1 MENKE
6 CPYCGQILSTR
17 QFNHHVKNC
26 FKNPVYVPYLVKG
39 VSVNNTEDIEAL
51 RKLPVKIR
59 KSCNIRFICEV
70 CKAATTKKL
79 KYFDAG
85 NLTQLLCER
94 CTKEKTVLEKYGVKN
109 VGQLESTKQKF
120 KETCKKKFGFEH
132 PTQSVLIK
140 NKIWE
145 NRSKEEASLKQKGI
159 WENRSTEEKEA
170 IGLKISETWK
180 NHTELEK
187 KESLQKYQQ
196 TCREK
201 YGTDFYVQSNDFR
214 KRLPERISK
223 SCKKYT
229 FENTTFDSSWELA
242 FWIWAK
248 DNGKN
253 IKREPVGIQYKFEG
267 KLHTYFPDFEI
278 DGKLIEI
285 KGNHFLNKFNTDL
298 QLFKLNVVAPQNGV
312 TILYQD
318 EIQPYLNYCKQKF
331 HDKYWFRKFRNSQG

>member
-59 KSCNIRFICEV
+59 KSCNIHFICEV

-159 WENRSTEEKEA
+159 WENRSAEEKEA

-214 KRLPERISK
+214 KFVYFWQFICHTKDVAFFLP
-223 SCKKYT
+223 
-229 FENTTFDSSWELA
+229 
-242 FWIWAK
+242 
-248 DNGKN
+248 
-253 IKREPVGIQYKFEG
+253 
-267 KLHTYFPDFEI
+267 LH
-278 DGKLIEI
+278 L
-285 KGNHFLNKFNTDL
+285 
-298 QLFKLNVVAPQNGV
+298 
-312 TILYQD
+312 
-318 EIQPYLNYCKQKF
+318 
-331 HDKYWFRKFRNSQG
+331 